1 MGMRRSAIGRPSTSS
16 GRTGSSLVVSPA
28 AIAARI
34 RRDPAVAVAV
44 LSLWLLL
51 ALFVVYPLAMLL
63 ARMLIDH
70 GSFTTAGLTA
80 VLTER
85 HQIHAFWNSLLLGL
99 LVGILGTLLGFL
111 FAFTAARGRLPRAL
125 RTVIDAS
132 VLLPLVSPPFTTAI
146 AMIFSFGPRG
156 LISYELLGLKGYTV
170 YGLTSTLF
178 SEAVTYFPIAY
189 LTLRPILAAIDS
201 NIEGMALSLG
211 ASRWRVFRTVTLPL
225 TIPGLAN
232 AFLLLFAASLA
243 DFATPLILAGNS
255 FPVLPTQ
262 AFLQITGLFDLRGG
276 AVLSF
281 VLLVPAL
288 IVFLLQRYWVSRR
301 YYVTVTGKG
310 AGQVPFASVSPS
322 ARNVLLLAC
331 ALITLVIVYFYALL
345 LYASIVVALGAN
357 HTFTLQHYR
366 VIFTDGLKAIHDTLI
381 IAGFAMPL
389 GGLYGILLG
398 YLVAKKSF
406 AGRRSMELVSMINY
420 ALPGTI
426 VGIAY
431 LIAFNDQPFLLTGT
445 ALIIVACYIFR
456 YGPTGIRATVALLQQ
471 IDKSLEEASQGLGA
485 GSGTTFRRIT
495 LPLILPAFFAGLG
508 VVFIRSMTAISA
520 TIFLVSISWT
530 LITVKILEN
539 ITELSLGPAAAFSV
553 LVVAIVFVVIA
564 LIGRLLRVF
573 RAPGAVAMT
582 SLLGG

>member
-1 MGMRRSAIGRPSTSS
+1 MAATVAAPA
-16 GRTGSSLVVSPA
+16 RTAPGA
-28 AIAARI
+28 H
-34 RRDPAVAVAV
+34 RDPVVAGTAFV
-44 LSLWLLL
+44 LWALL

-63 ARMLIDH
+63 GRVVYDQGQFSL
-70 GSFTTAGLTA
+70 TGLVA
-80 VLTER
+80 ILADR
-85 HQIHAFWNSLLLGL
+85 HQLRAFWNSLLLAT
-99 LVGILGTLLGFL
+99 LVGLIGTVVGFL
-111 FAFTAARGRLPRAL
+111 FAFTAARGRLPRWL
-125 RTVIDAS
+125 LGVMDAS

-156 LISYELLGLKGYTV
+156 LITYDLLGLKGVTV
-170 YGLTSTLF
+170 YGLTSTMF
-178 SEAVTYFPIAY
+178 SEVITYFPIAY
-189 LTLRPILAAIDS
+189 LTLRPILAGIDS

-225 TIPGLAN
+225 STPGLAN

-243 DFATPLILAGNS
+243 DFATPLILAGNQ

-262 AFLQITGLFDLRGG
+262 AFLQITGMFDLRGG
-276 AVLSF
+276 AALSF

-288 IVFLLQRYWVSRR
+288 AVFLLQRYWVSRR
-301 YYVTVTGKG
+301 FYVTVTGKG
-310 AGQVPFASVSPS
+310 AGVAPFDSVSP
-322 ARNVLLLAC
+322 AVRNALLALC
-331 ALITLVIVYFYALL
+331 ALIAASIAYFYALL
-345 LYASIVVALGAN
+345 LYASLVMALGAN
-357 HTFTLQHYR
+357 HAFTLQHYR
-366 VIFTDGLKAIHDTLI
+366 VIFTEGMKAIRDTMI

-398 YLVAKKSF
+398 YLVTKKQF
-406 AGRRSMELVSMINY
+406 IGRRSMELVSMVNY

-431 LIAFNDQPFLLTGT
+431 LIAFNDPPIELTGT

-456 YGPTGIRATVALLQQ
+456 YGPTGIRATVALLSQ

-520 TIFLVSISWT
+520 TIFLVSVSWT

-553 LVVAIVFVVIA
+553 LVCVIVFVVIA
-564 LIGRLLRVF
+564 VIGRLLRVF
-573 RAPGAVAMT
+573 RAPGAPSVT
-582 SLLGG
+582 SMLGG

>member
-1 MGMRRSAIGRPSTSS
+1 MTSSS
-16 GRTGSSLVVSPA
+16 GRRDAVAASGSG
-28 AIAARI
+28 
-34 RRDPAVAVAV
+34 RDPVIAGTA
-44 LSLWLLL
+44 LLLWLLL

-63 ARMLIDH
+63 VRVLTDH
-70 GSFTTAGLTA
+70 GSFSTAGLATL
-80 VLTER
+80 LTDR
-85 HQIHAFWNSLLLGL
+85 HQIAALWNSLLLAT
-99 LVGILGTLLGFL
+99 LVGAVGTVLGFV
-111 FAFTAARGRLPRAL
+111 FALVAARGALPRAVM
-125 RTVIDAS
+125 TAIDAS

-146 AMIFSFGPRG
+146 AMVFSFGPRG
-156 LISYELLGLKGYTV
+156 LITYELLGIKGYTV
-170 YGLTSTLF
+170 YGAASTLF
-178 SEAVTYFPIAY
+178 AEAMTYFPIAY
-189 LTLRPILAAIDS
+189 MTLRPMLSAIDS
-201 NIEGMALSLG
+201 NVEAMARSLG

-243 DFATPLILAGNS
+243 DFATPLILAGNN

-276 AVLSF
+276 AALSF

-288 IVFLLQRYWVSRR
+288 AVFLLQRYWVSQR

-310 AGQVPFASVSPS
+310 AGQTPFDSLSPG
-322 ARNVLLLAC
+322 ARSMLLAVC
-331 ALITLVIVYFYALL
+331 AIVALIIVYFYALL

-357 HTFTLQHYR
+357 HALTLQHYR
-366 VIFTDGLKAIHDTLI
+366 VIFSDGLKAIRDTLI

-398 YLVAKKSF
+398 YLVARKKF
-406 AGRRSMELVSMINY
+406 AGRTAMELVSMIDY

-431 LIAFNDQPFLLTGT
+431 LIAFNDPPLVLTGT
-445 ALIIVACYIFR
+445 ALIIVACYVFR

-471 IDKSLEEASQGLGA
+471 IDKSLEEASTGLGA
-485 GSGTTFRRIT
+485 GSATTFRRIT
-495 LPLILPAFFAGLG
+495 LPLIMPAFFAGLG

-553 LVVAIVFVVIA
+553 LVVVIVFVVIA
-564 LIGRLLRVF
+564 LIGRLLRLF
-573 RAPGAVAMT
+573 RAPGSMPVT

>member
-1 MGMRRSAIGRPSTSS
+1 MT
-16 GRTGSSLVVSPA
+16 LSPA
-28 AIAARI
+28 LSQGRG
-34 RRDPAVAVAV
+34 RDPAVALAV
-44 LSLWLLL
+44 FVLWALLT
-51 ALFVVYPLAMLL
+51 LFVVYPLVMLFV
-63 ARMLIDH
+63 RV
-70 GSFTTAGLTA
+70 FTDRGGVDIASLVALLTD
-80 VLTER
+80 R
-85 HQIHAFWNSLLLGL
+85 HQIRAFGNSLLLAL
-99 LVGILGTLLGFL
+99 LVGSAGTALGFL
-111 FAFTAARGRLPRAL
+111 FAFTAARGRLPRWL
-125 RTVIDAS
+125 LGIVDAS

-156 LISYELLGLKGYTV
+156 LITYDLLGLKGVTV

-211 ASRWRVFRTVTLPL
+211 ASRARVFRTVTLPL

-276 AVLSF
+276 AALSF

-310 AGQVPFASVSPS
+310 AGQTPFVSVSPG
-322 ARNVLLLAC
+322 ARNALLLAC

-345 LYASIVVALGAN
+345 LYASVVVALGAN
-357 HTFTLQHYR
+357 HAFTLQHYR
-366 VIFTDGLKAIHDTLI
+366 VIFTDGLKAIRDTLI
-381 IAGFAMPL
+381 IAGIAMPL

-398 YLVAKKSF
+398 YLVTKKAF
-406 AGRRSMELVSMINY
+406 PGRQTMEVVSMINY

-431 LIAFNDQPFLLTGT
+431 LIAFNVPPLVLTGT
-445 ALIIVACYIFR
+445 A
-456 YGPTGIRATVALLQQ
+456 
-471 IDKSLEEASQGLGA
+471 
-485 GSGTTFRRIT
+485 
-495 LPLILPAFFAGLG
+495 
-508 VVFIRSMTAISA
+508 
-520 TIFLVSISWT
+520 
-530 LITVKILEN
+530 
-539 ITELSLGPAAAFSV
+539 
-553 LVVAIVFVVIA
+553 
-564 LIGRLLRVF
+564 
-573 RAPGAVAMT
+573 
-582 SLLGG
+582 